1 MGSNIV
7 PIIYIIV
14 MAIVVSVVKAAKKK
28 VAGNTDAAQ
37 SAQKPVNTSRQ
48 TLKPT
53 ASPSTWWGSEAK
65 TTTSDS
71 ESSFGFSNGF
81 RDSFEGTSLN
91 SDMPS
96 EEGIDPCHD
105 DMEHVERAEEPAP
118 GFMDRTTANELVR
131 GIVISEVLQRK
142 TRR

>member
-14 MAIVVSVVKAAKKK
+14 MAIIVSIVKAVKKK
-28 VAGNTDAAQ
+28 AADNTGAAQ

-48 TLKPT
+48 TAKPA

-65 TTTSDS
+65 TTSDS